1 MLELLAPAGSM
12 EALTAAV
19 QNGAD
24 AVYMGFGDFNARR
37 NAKNF
42 TEADFAS
49 AVSYCHLRGVK
60 VYLTLNTLLTD
71 RELPPAAELARRAS
85 ELGADAVLIQD
96 PGVLR
101 AVRQAAPDL
110 TLHASTQMTVHSLDG
125 VKACADLGFK
135 RAVLSRELPASE
147 IEYICDRSPIEIEVF
162 GHGAL
167 CMCYSGQC
175 YFSAVVGERS
185 GNRGLC
191 AQPCRMK
198 YGWNGRADSY
208 PLSLKDACMADRLRQ
223 LKKLGVSCLKLEG
236 RMKRAEYVAVVTRI
250 YSTLLKEDR
259 MPTKEEIAAL
269 EAAFS
274 RQGFT
279 QGYLDDN
286 TGPHMFGVREEKT
299 PEPKELFDQARQTYV
314 NQETPRVNVKFYA
327 LVRPEEPVQ
336 VGVEDPQGRVV
347 TAAGDIPQAART
359 LPITAEQV
367 EKQLSRTGGTPY
379 HCLGVKALVEPGLSV
394 PLSTLNALRRQ
405 VLEGLSQKRQAL
417 PQVNTGEFKAG
428 ARYENPAAPP
438 SLTISVRKAGQ
449 ISPDLLRLAP
459 AILYV
464 PAEELA
470 AHPECLKGL
479 RPETALG
486 VIPPRVVWDREL
498 PQVMKQLEAA
508 RELGATEA
516 LIGNLG
522 MIAPCKKLGF
532 TLRADYGLPVFNA
545 QALKELKRFD
555 FASATAS
562 FELKLAQLRD
572 ISKALPTEAIVYGRL
587 PLMLTENCI
596 IKNRTGRCTCEG
608 ENILTDRKGER
619 FPVVKAPGCRSEIL
633 NSRKLFLADKPEWK
647 KAGLTYARL
656 MFTTENPWECVQALE
671 RYQGEGQWSPA
682 EFTRGLYY
690 RGVE

>member
-42 TEADFAS
+42 TEADFA
-49 AVSYCHLRGVK
+49 AALSYCHLRGVK

-71 RELPPAAELARRAS
+71 RELPAAADLARRAA
-85 ELGADAVLIQD
+85 ELGADAVLVQD
-96 PGVLR
+96 LGVLR
-101 AVRQAAPDL
+101 AARQAAPDL
-110 TLHASTQMTVHSLDG
+110 TFHASTQMTVHNLDG
-125 VKACADLGFK
+125 VKACADLGLK

-147 IEYICDRSPIEIEVF
+147 IEFICSRSPIEIEVF

-175 YFSAVVGERS
+175 FFSAVVGERS

-198 YGWNGRADSY
+198 YGWSGRADSY
-208 PLSLKDACMADRLRQ
+208 PLSLKDACLIDKLRQ
-223 LKKLGVSCLKLEG
+223 LKKMGVSCIKLEG

-250 YSTLLKEDR
+250 YAALLREDR
-259 MPTKEEIAAL
+259 LPTLQERQDL

-279 QGYLDDN
+279 QGYFEDK
-286 TGPHMFGVREEKT
+286 TGPAMFGVREEKT
-299 PEPKELFDQARQTYV
+299 PEPKELFAQARQTYV
-314 NQETPRVNVKFYA
+314 NQENPLVNVKFYA
-327 LVRPEEPVQ
+327 MIRAGEPVR
-336 VGVEDPQGRVV
+336 VGVEDGEGRVA
-347 TAAGDIPQAART
+347 TAAGEPPQAALTRA
-359 LPITAEQV
+359 ITAEQV

-379 HCLGVKALVEPGLSV
+379 HCTGVKAAVDEGLSV
-394 PLSTLNALRRQ
+394 SLSALNALRRQ
-405 VLEGLSQKRQAL
+405 VLEELSGKRQ
-417 PQVNTGEFKAG
+417 VVESCRTGDFHAG
-428 ARYENPAAPP
+428 ARYENPGEPP
-438 SLTISVRKAGQ
+438 DLTVSVQTAGQ
-449 ISPDLLRLAP
+449 ITPQLLELAP

-464 PAEELA
+464 PAEELSL
-470 AHPECLKGL
+470 HPECLEGL
-479 RPETALG
+479 CPETALG
-486 VIPPRVVWDREL
+486 VIVPRVAWDREL
-498 PQVMKQLEAA
+498 PGVKEQLRRA

-516 LIGNLG
+516 LVGNLG
-522 MIAPCKKLGF
+522 LIPVAAEQGF

-545 QALKELKRFD
+545 QAIKEFKRLGFT
-555 FASATAS
+555 SATMS
-562 FELKLAQLRD
+562 FELKLAQIRD
-572 ISKALPTEAIVYGRL
+572 LSKAIPAEAIVYGRL

-596 IKNRTGRCTCEG
+596 IKNRTGRCGCEG
-608 ENILTDRKGER
+608 ENILTDRRGAR

-633 NSRKLFLADKPEWK
+633 NSRPLFLADKPEWK
-647 KAGLTYARL
+647 RAGLTYARL
-656 MFTTENPWECVQALE
+656 AFTTESPEECVRALE
-671 RYQGEGQWSPA
+671 RYQGKSGWAPA
-682 EFTRGLYY
+682 ELTRGLYY